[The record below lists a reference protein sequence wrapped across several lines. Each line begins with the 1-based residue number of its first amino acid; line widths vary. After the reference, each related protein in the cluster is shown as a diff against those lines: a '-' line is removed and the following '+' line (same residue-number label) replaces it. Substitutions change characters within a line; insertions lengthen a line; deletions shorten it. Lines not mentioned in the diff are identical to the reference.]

1 MHNLDEELNKGVN
14 MDKISRR
21 EFLIRGAAL
30 GLAYGGLG
38 LISTPSILKAV
49 TEPASSTT
57 LDLAAAKGGDPAKNT
72 MKAIQALGGIERFVR
87 KGNKVVLKP
96 NCLAANPPETAS
108 NTNPEVMEV
117 VVKICLQAGAR
128 EVVVVSHDPER
139 SFQISGV
146 MDACSAAGARV
157 IAANNRDL
165 YQSVPVLRGRLLRN
179 VEIIK
184 EILDADVFV
193 NIPIAKHHSQ
203 TDVTLGMKNLMG
215 INWDRAYF
223 HQNGL
228 DQAIADLSTVVRPD
242 LIIMDANRILLT
254 NGPGG
259 PGQTRDER
267 TVIAGTD
274 PVAVDAYTTRLFNRM
289 PQEIEHI
296 RYAYEVGLGEINLD
310 KLRIQE
316 FAAN

>member
-1 MHNLDEELNKGVN
+1 

-49 TEPASSTT
+49 TEPVSSTT
-57 LDLAAAKGGDPAKNT
+57 LDLAVAKGGDPAKNT
-72 MKAIQALGGIERFVR
+72 VKAIQALGGIERFVR

-117 VVKICLQAGAR
+117 LVKICLQAGAR

-157 IAANNRDL
+157 IAANSRDL

-193 NIPIAKHHSQ
+193 NIPIAKHHGQ

-228 DQAIADLSTVVRPD
+228 DQAITDLSTVVRPD

-274 PVAVDAYTTRLFNRM
+274 PVAVDAYTTTLFNRT

-296 RYAYEVGLGEINLD
+296 RYAYEMGLGEINLD

-316 FAAN
+316 IAAN